1 MLYCH
6 LIHAHDH
13 VFSYNTSVACQ
24 ALPVDKDLRAAG
36 SHALFLALLVHK
48 ACLWAQP
55 LAAATDMRRAS
66 KHMLGTDG

>member
-13 VFSYNTSVACQ
+13 VFSVTTSLACQ
-24 ALPVDKDLRAAG
+24 ALPVAKGLRAAG
-36 SHALFLALLVHK
+36 SHALFVALLVHK
-48 ACLWAQP
+48 ACLRAQ
-55 LAAATDMRRAS
+55 LQDAAIDMRRAS